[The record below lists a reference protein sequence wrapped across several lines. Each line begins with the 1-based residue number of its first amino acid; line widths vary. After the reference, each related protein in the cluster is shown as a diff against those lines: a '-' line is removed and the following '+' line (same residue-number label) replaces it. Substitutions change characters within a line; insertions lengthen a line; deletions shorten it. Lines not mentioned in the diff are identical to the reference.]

1 MGKGLQIEERGIHIA
16 FCAGTGVLVYLDLVG
31 HLIIR
36 NSLPFIRHN
45 SCSKQN
51 HTSPSSFR
59 LPSDFSNYH
68 RPSPSSI
75 MGGMSRPTEMF
86 NQKDITDGAKLSSIG
101 NGEFPEQAY

>member
-1 MGKGLQIEERGIHIA
+1 MA

-68 RPSPSSI
+68 RPSPSI
-75 MGGMSRPTEMF
+75 GGMGRPTEIF
-86 NQKDITDGAKLSSIG
+86 TNKDLMDGAKLSSIG